1 MSGADVL
8 GVEGHGTTQ
17 GYAAGCRSL
26 GGCPGKDGPY
36 GQSCMDARRRQ
47 MGEWPYT
54 RAVANG
60 REVELL
66 VREVEER
73 TAPPPSSPKVAQ
85 AKRAQR
91 KQQGVPLPVARPMPA
106 APNPVAPDLQQWP
119 EESAPQP
126 AGSLAKSQGALA
138 SHPKQR
144 DHALATASEEH
155 PMGLTL
161 AGEPRKRCAPGTIL
175 VHGVL
180 QATKEWQLADVE
192 EPVPSEQ
199 PAAEPFVEVNP
210 DQSDIVTPEEPVEEP
225 RPRGTR
231 VLDDALRTIAESVEM
246 QRAVAAVTER
256 ALRTARAEIR
266 ALRAES
272 AAREA
277 S

>member
-8 GVEGHGTTQ
+8 GVIEGHGTTQ

-47 MGEWPYT
+47 MGEWPYA

-73 TAPPPSSPKVAQ
+73 TAPPSSSPKVAR

-91 KQQGVPLPVARPMPA
+91 KQQGVPLPVAEPEPL
-106 APNPVAPDLQQWP
+106 APVQVAS
-119 EESAPQP
+119 EEPAPQVS
-126 AGSLAKSQGALA
+126 GSLAKSQGALA

-144 DHALATASEEH
+144 DHALATATEEH

-161 AGEPRKRCAPGTIL
+161 AGEPRKRCAPGTML
-175 VHGVL
+175 VGGVL
-180 QATKEWQLADVE
+180 RRSENVTEAEIEAAAATAAG
-192 EPVPSEQ
+192 EPL
-199 PAAEPFVEVNP
+199 VEVDP
-210 DQSDIVTPEEPVEEP
+210 DQSDVVTSVGSVEEP

-231 VLDDALRTIAESVEM
+231 MLDAALQTIAESVEM

-256 ALRTARAEIR
+256 ALRTARAELR
-266 ALRAES
+266 ALRAE
-272 AAREA
+272 AARQEE

>member
-1 MSGADVL
+1 MSGTDVL

-47 MGEWPYT
+47 MGEWPYA

-66 VREVEER
+66 AREVEER
-73 TAPPPSSPKVAQ
+73 TSPRSSSPKVAQ
-85 AKRAQR
+85 AKRAQQ
-91 KQQGVPLPVARPMPA
+91 KQQGVPLPVAEPEPL
-106 APNPVAPDLQQWP
+106 APVQVAS
-119 EESAPQP
+119 EEPAPQP
-126 AGSLAKSQGALA
+126 SGSLAKSQGAFA

-144 DHALATASEEH
+144 DHALATATEEH

-180 QATKEWQLADVE
+180 QAAKEWSLGDVA
-192 EPVPSEQ
+192 EPVVPEQ
-199 PAAEPFVEVNP
+199 PAAESADEV
-210 DQSDIVTPEEPVEEP
+210 DTGQSDVVMSEEPVEEP

-256 ALRTARAEIR
+256 ALRTARAELR
-266 ALRAES
+266 ALRTEI
-272 AAREA
+272 AARET

>member
-8 GVEGHGTTQ
+8 GGVEGHGTTL

-47 MGEWPYT
+47 MGEWPYA

-66 VREVEER
+66 AREVEER
-73 TAPPPSSPKVAQ
+73 TAPPSSSPKVAQ

-91 KQQGVPLPVARPMPA
+91 KNQGLPA
-106 APNPVAPDLQQWP
+106 AA
-119 EESAPQP
+119 A
-126 AGSLAKSQGALA
+126 
-138 SHPKQR
+138 
-144 DHALATASEEH
+144 
-155 PMGLTL
+155 
-161 AGEPRKRCAPGTIL
+161 
-175 VHGVL
+175 
-180 QATKEWQLADVE
+180 ADVE
-192 EPVPSEQ
+192 EPVEVAPVEAPAPDLKHGTTWGYARGCRTAEACPKGADGRSCVQAQNEYQREYRARKKAELQEQ
-199 PAAEPFVEVNP
+199 RAEVPAADPEPVVEVAP
-210 DQSDIVTPEEPVEEP
+210 DQSDVVMPEELVEEP

-256 ALRTARAEIR
+256 SLRTARTEIKNMR
-266 ALRAES
+266 
-272 AAREA
+272 RELA
-277 S
+277 DVRNGEEKR